1 MIERI
6 KHFFNCQTVQ
16 VEGKRQP
23 LPKYVIR
30 DHEEKEAVYY
40 CSGCQKRPDE
50 KQPAGKVVVPYYCDS
65 CKNKALREY
74 MTGSDPRNPII
85 R

>member
-6 KHFFNCQTVQ
+6 KNFFKYEKVQ
-16 VEGKRQP
+16 IEGKKQP

-30 DHEEKEAVYY
+30 NGEEKEAVYY
-40 CSGCQKRPDE
+40 CSGCQEYPDE
-50 KQPAGKVVVPYYCDS
+50 KQLTRKVVVPYYCDS
-65 CKNKALREY
+65 CRNIALRDY
-74 MTGSDPRNPII
+74 MTGADPKRPII